1 MFLMY
6 LMSID
11 DEAERKSIEEL
22 YKTYKYQC
30 FYMALKRIN
39 DKAAAEDIVQET
51 FVQIIKH
58 RKRYLK
64 LSPKDFERLLVI
76 IVRNKVIDYV
86 RKEKPDVLS
95 LEDDAACY
103 ELISGETLPEDIVIS
118 RQEFELA
125 REAISRLDEMSRII
139 LEYKYLLD
147 ASYEEIADMTG
158 MKCKTVEMRL
168 YRARKKIKEMMEQ
181 NGVTI

>member
-30 FYMALKRIN
+30 FYMALKRVN

-64 LSPKDFERLLVI
+64 LSSKDFERLLVI
-76 IVRNKVIDYV
+76 IVKNKVIDYM
-86 RKEKPDVLS
+86 RRERPDVLS
-95 LEDDAACY
+95 LENDVYY
-103 ELISGETLPEDIVIS
+103 ELTSEEALPEDIVIS

>member
-30 FYMALKRIN
+30 FYMALKRVN

-64 LSPKDFERLLVI
+64 LSSKDFERLLVI
-76 IVRNKVIDYV
+76 IVRNKVIDYM
-86 RKEKPDVLS
+86 RKERPDVLS
-95 LEDDAACY
+95 LENDVYY
-103 ELISGETLPEDIVIS
+103 ELISEETLPEDIVIS
-118 RQEFELA
+118 RQELELA

>member
-30 FYMALKRIN
+30 FYMALKRVN

-64 LSPKDFERLLVI
+64 LSSKDFERLLVI
-76 IVRNKVIDYV
+76 IVRNKVIDYM
-86 RKEKPDVLS
+86 RKERPDVLS
-95 LEDDAACY
+95 LENDVYC
-103 ELISGETLPEDIVIS
+103 ELISEETLPEDIVIS
-118 RQEFELA
+118 RQELELA